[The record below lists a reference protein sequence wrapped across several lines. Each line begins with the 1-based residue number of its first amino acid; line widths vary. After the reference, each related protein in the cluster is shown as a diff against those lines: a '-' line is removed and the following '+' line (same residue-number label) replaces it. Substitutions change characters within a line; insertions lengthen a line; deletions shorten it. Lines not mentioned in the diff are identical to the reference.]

1 MEKLNIVILG
11 AGAWGSAIGNLLADN
26 KHNVTLYA
34 IDNNIINDINNN
46 HKNSKYLNDIVL
58 NENLK
63 ATNSIDKLL
72 VNVDILII
80 AIPSKTIKEVLLTL
94 VDKLPDKVILVNLSK
109 GFDIE
114 SSKTLSEMILAIL
127 PDCLKNNLVTLVGP
141 SFAIEVALKQI
152 TAVSAS
158 SYDINKAKFIQQIF
172 SNDYFRVYTNDDVI
186 GTEYCSALKNVV
198 ALACGML
205 EGLGFK
211 DNTRAA
217 LITRAMN
224 EIKNFV
230 VFFGGKE
237 KTCLG
242 LSGYGD
248 LILTCTSKTSRNYMA
263 GYEIGKYGYDS
274 FIKNNHKT
282 VEGIIACNIAYN
294 IAKSNNIYAPIIIS
308 IHHILFENKNPMD
321 EILKLIRSELK
332 PE

>member
-1 MEKLNIVILG
+1 MEKLKIVILG

-26 KHNVTLYA
+26 QHDVSLYA

-58 NENLK
+58 NKNLK
-63 ATNSIDKLL
+63 ATNAIDKLL
-72 VNVDILII
+72 IDVDILII
-80 AIPSKTIKEVLLTL
+80 AIPSKSIKEVLLTI
-94 VDKLPDKVILVNLSK
+94 VDKLPKKVLLVNLSK

-127 PDCLKNNLVTLVGP
+127 PNYLKNNLVTLVGP
-141 SFAIEVALKQI
+141 SFAIEVAAKQI

-158 SYDINKAKFIQQIF
+158 SYDLNKARFIQQVF

-211 DNTRAA
+211 DNTKAA

-230 VFFGGKE
+230 IFFGGKE

-263 GYEIGKYGYDS
+263 GYEIGKHGYDN
-274 FIKNNHKT
+274 FIKSNHKT

-294 IAKSNNIYAPIIIS
+294 IAKSNDIYAPIIIS
-308 IHHILFENKNPMD
+308 IHHILFENKNPME